1 MTYTESQPY
10 KALIKTCIRHKQLPV
25 SHRSQKP
32 FAYISRSNYSIKQSI
47 IFFEVGIVQILI
59 VRSPLLL
66 SPKGNRS
73 AVDFYFSAKWHRKPL
88 DVISLTSNR
97 TANIWYLTKQTA
109 RRHNPRRMS
118 AFGPAHA
125 RVVGEGG
132 LNI

>member
-1 MTYTESQPY
+1 VTYTESQPY

-25 SHRSQKP
+25 SHRSRKP

-73 AVDFYFSAKWHRKPL
+73 AVDFYFSAEWHRKSL
-88 DVISLTSNR
+88 EVTSLTTSTR
-97 TANIWYLTKQTA
+97 RANTWYLTNRQQDVTILAESLFSVQLMLGLSA
-109 RRHNPRRMS
+109 RE
-118 AFGPAHA
+118 
-125 RVVGEGG
+125 V
-132 LNI
+132 